1 VLGIGGLYGDLR
13 GVVPEG
19 VPADKVA
26 AWVSEHALST
36 SVCAL
41 LIMFGLALLYFA
53 FAMQEDE
60 EGTETSRSSIA
71 LSVGLLASS
80 AVVAFAGR
88 DFSWV
93 SSERPTGNERMI
105 QLFIYNYGRPFPDYL
120 DYRPILSGFA
130 VVIFAALVL
139 AAVPK
144 LRRIGVYALLASTF
158 WFSVWSL
165 DVYLIDLT
173 PHWGQRELIKRYY
186 ENRGGD
192 KEPLIAWQMN
202 WKGENIYSGNR
213 VHVFVQ
219 LDNKQLNEWMGQHP
233 NSTAYFLLEHSRLT
247 NFKRA
252 LGKRQVEELSTMREN
267 NKFILV
273 RSRI

>member
-1 VLGIGGLYGDLR
+1 ML
-13 GVVPEG
+13 
-19 VPADKVA
+19 
-26 AWVSEHALST
+26 
-36 SVCAL
+36 
-41 LIMFGLALLYFA
+41 GLALLYFA
-53 FAMQEDE
+53 FTRRSDEDSDPSLTR
-60 EGTETSRSSIA
+60 GKTVA
-71 LSVGLLASS
+71 LSLGLLASS

-93 SSERPTGNERMI
+93 SAERPTGNERMI

-130 VVIFAALVL
+130 VVIFAALLL
-139 AAVPK
+139 ATVPK
-144 LRRIGVYALLASTF
+144 LRRLGVYTLLASTF

-186 ENRGGD
+186 ENRNGN

-202 WKGENIYSGNR
+202 WKGENIYTGNH

-219 LDNKQLNEWMGQHP
+219 LDNKQLNDWMGQHT

-252 LGKRQVEELSTMREN
+252 LGKRHVEELSTMREN

-273 RSRI
+273 RARI